1 MFAFKYIFSQ
11 LYKLLKTDN
20 GFEFLKLMALHG
32 SKKRFVKK
40 QITFQNKTFEVPD
53 CLSFIFQFKE
63 IFVDQY
69 YYFETANKQPI
80 IIDCGANIGMSCT
93 YFNKIQP
100 QAKIYA
106 FEADPNIS
114 QILGKNLT
122 NNGIQN
128 VEIIS
133 KAVWKNTDGI
143 EFAIEG
149 SDGASIY
156 GNGEKIKVESARLR
170 DFILKF
176 DKIDMLK
183 MDIEGAEYEVIKDC
197 RNDLKHVDNIFIEYH
212 SYPNQKQNLGEI
224 LEILTENGF
233 RYFINSQVDRP
244 KPLVNHRYK
253 NNDLMDLQLNIFGYK
268 NN

>member
-1 MFAFKYIFSQ
+1 MYVLKYIFKESFKPFTTAEGREMLQ
-11 LYKLLKTDN
+11 LMWKIGD
-20 GFEFLKLMALHG
+20 
-32 SKKRFVKK
+32 KKRYASETIKFGKYS
-40 QITFQNKTFEVPD
+40 FEVPD
-53 CLSFIFQFKE
+53 CMSFIFQFKE
-63 IFVDQY
+63 IFVEHY
-69 YYFETANKQPI
+69 YNFNTKSTEPI
-80 IIDCGANIGMSCT
+80 IIDCGANIGSSCV
-93 YFNKIQP
+93 YFNETYPK
-100 QAKIYA
+100 AKIYA

-114 QILGKNLT
+114 KILSKNLT
-122 NNGIQN
+122 NNGISN

-156 GNGEKIKVESARLR
+156 GTGNKIKVESMRLR
-170 DFILKF
+170 EFILKF

-197 RNDLKHVDNIFIEYH
+197 RNDLKHVENIFIEYH
-212 SYPNQKQNLGEI
+212 SFPNQEQNLGEI

-253 NNDLMDLQLNIFGYK
+253 NNNLMDLQLNIFGYK
-268 NN
+268 NS